1 MSPLLNI
8 ITKTALS
15 VVGLVLFRPLREPA
29 TGVIRPS
36 ADSPPQAGTQ
46 EAGGGEGSSGR
57 DSFSLNYGEL

>member
-1 MSPLLNI
+1 MSHLMSPLLNI

-15 VVGLVLFRPLREPA
+15 VVGLVLFRPLRESA

-46 EAGGGEGSSGR
+46 EAGGGGVAEGTASP
-57 DSFSLNYGEL
+57 